1 MLKLLASPSL
11 DRLHASSRPQPF
23 LEVVDV
29 TLTFG
34 GLHALSGVSVAFEE
48 GTINAIIGPNG
59 AGKTTLLNVISG
71 FYLPQKGQIRLQGR
85 DILSMPP
92 SARAPLGIARTFQNI
107 SLYRGMSVLEN
118 IKLGAHTTLSTGVIA
133 GSFFSDST
141 RRQEAEL
148 TKRIKEKIAPP
159 LRLNEYLDDPVEGL
173 AYGIQKRIEL
183 ARALALSP
191 TLLLL
196 DEPVAGMNSSE
207 TDEMAKLILRV
218 REEWDVTIIMI
229 EHDMSLVME
238 ISDRVA
244 VLSMGKTVCEGSP
257 SEVQT
262 HPKAVEAYLGVN
274 DDAVSGVLA

>member
-1 MLKLLASPSL
+1 MVSPAV
-11 DRLHASSRPQPF
+11 DRLGAQSLSQPL
-23 LEVVDV
+23 LEVADV

-34 GLHALSGVSVAFEE
+34 GLHALSGVSVEFEE

-71 FYLPQKGQIRLQGR
+71 FYLPQQGQIRFQGR

-92 SARAPLGIARTFQNI
+92 SARATLGIARTFQNI

-118 IKLGAHTTLSTGVIA
+118 IKLGAHTTLRTNVLA
-133 GSFFSDST
+133 GGFFSRAT
-141 RRQEAEL
+141 RRQEAAL
-148 TKRIKEKIAPP
+148 TQRIKEEIAPP

-191 TLLLL
+191 KLLLL

-207 TDEMAKLILRV
+207 TEEMAKLIQRV
-218 REEWDVTIIMI
+218 RAEWDVTIIMI
-229 EHDMSLVME
+229 EHDMSLVMG

-244 VLSMGKTVCEGSP
+244 VLSLGQTVCEGTP
-257 SEVQT
+257 AQVQT
-262 HPKAVEAYLGVN
+262 HPKAIEAYLGVD
-274 DDAVSGVLA
+274 DDAVTEVHA